1 MKQVTEVGLG
11 HVPRSSQIFC
21 DFYLKFGHAGYK
33 KTNKL
38 AAQIHYNIFNISTIY
53 GKTTISG
60 YARKRDLYKSLN
72 SSALWKRESWSAVK
86 QISDT

>member
-72 SSALWKRESWSAVK
+72 SSALRKRESWSAVK